1 MIPPLT
7 HFRVPCST
15 GTMDQPATEG
25 SGFTSRLATMG
36 EQFEEG
42 RTAPFPSF
50 PQNITLDGGC
60 DLIMIYNP
68 TDLPITY
75 RPGSIVTTARLLEPA
90 SGTVNVI
97 RPEDAAD
104 STDRGAASDPMG
116 VGDVHAHEMRPCRRA
131 LRLT

>member
-1 MIPPLT
+1 
-7 HFRVPCST
+7 
-15 GTMDQPATEG
+15 
-25 SGFTSRLATMG
+25 
-36 EQFEEG
+36 
-42 RTAPFPSF
+42 
-50 PQNITLDGGC
+50 
-60 DLIMIYNP
+60 MIYNP

-116 VGDVHAHEMRPCRRA
+116 VGDVHAHEIAAALQEGIEAYLTEFPEDRDSYRISRA
-131 LRLT
+131 IPEVVKGQEEHERVRVTRLRSLEALTVTPDARVDRQCCG